1 MVSAGINRKLAFE
14 IEGYKSPKGV
24 NYAIESV
31 FLGEPV
37 RPQRQTSSC
46 YLPAS
51 WYGYGPQPKF
61 TYQDLQQTL
70 SFSGDEIR
78 SSETEVGMLVSVTIR
93 MTRDTGG
100 TTFSLLIPR
109 VDIPGETSV
118 PIQTVGITTLHKF
131 SILPENGQHDFYT
144 STRLRGSA
152 SNLGPTPR

>member
-1 MVSAGINRKLAFE
+1 MQPNQLSLANRYDLSGKHLH
-14 IEGYKSPKGV
+14 V
-24 NYAIESV
+24 
-31 FLGEPV
+31 
-37 RPQRQTSSC
+37 T
-46 YLPAS
+46 YLPH
-51 WYGYGPQPKF
+51 GTGTDPQPKF

-78 SSETEVGMLVSVTIR
+78 SAEIEIGILVSVTIR

>member
-1 MVSAGINRKLAFE
+1 MPLNQFSLANRYDLSGKHLHVA
-14 IEGYKSPKGV
+14 
-24 NYAIESV
+24 
-31 FLGEPV
+31 
-37 RPQRQTSSC
+37 
-46 YLPAS
+46 YLPH
-51 WYGYGPQPKF
+51 GTGTDHQPKL

-78 SSETEVGMLVSVTIR
+78 SAETETGIPVSVTIR
-93 MTRDTGG
+93 LTRDAGG

-144 STRLRGSA
+144 STRLRGST
-152 SNLGPTPR
+152 SMLGPTPR